1 MTRAAKPRDAARA
14 FRAAATKAEERYE
27 LCLFIAGTTRLSS
40 AALDTVISICEDR
53 LPNRYDL
60 VVVDVYQQPAQ
71 AKVHQVIAVP
81 TLLKKRPGPVRRL
94 VGDLSDRAQVLR
106 GLGLALPTVN
116 DGVSDRGAAHDEKA

>member
-1 MTRAAKPRDAARA
+1 MTRAAKPRNSVRA
-14 FRAAATKAEERYE
+14 FRAAATKEAEERYE

-71 AKVHQVIAVP
+71 ARIDQVIAVP

-106 GLGLALPTVN
+106 GLDLALQP
-116 DGVSDRGAAHDEKA
+116 GAAHDEKA